1 MKKKLNFEQIQSELR
16 GGSAFFP
23 GYKSGNSPPPPSKET
38 EKAKVADFTRNES
51 ASVTTSASPPEASPT
66 RSERENARTPVRPNG
81 KRIITRNS
89 FEIYEDQM
97 DSLRKLSLKDKME
110 GKLGSMSQ
118 MVREAI
124 DTYLENKAL
133 QE

>member
-1 MKKKLNFEQIQSELR
+1 MKQPRIVAFVPKKPTVPEL
-16 GGSAFFP
+16 
-23 GYKSGNSPPPPSKET
+23 KSSLEDMPVIEKSRSPSPLST
-38 EKAKVADFTRNES
+38 SGES
-51 ASVTTSASPPEASPT
+51 TLVLPERVNARPPE
-66 RSERENARTPVRPNG
+66 RPNG

-97 DSLRKLSLKDKME
+97 ATLRKVSLQEKME

-124 DTYLENKAL
+124 DDFLRKRITAK
-133 QE
+133 

>member
-1 MKKKLNFEQIQSELR
+1 MPKKLNIEQIQSELR

-23 GYKSGNSPPPPSKET
+23 GYKSGNSPTPPSEET
-38 EKAKVADFTRNES
+38 EKTNVADFTHNES
-51 ASVTTSASPPEASPT
+51 TSVTTNDKPQEAPQVT
-66 RSERENARTPVRPNG
+66 AERENARTPVRPNG
-81 KRIITRNS
+81 RRIITRNS

-97 DSLRKLSLKDKME
+97 ASLRELSLQDKME

-124 DTYLENKAL
+124 DTYLKQKAARG
-133 QE
+133 

>member
-1 MKKKLNFEQIQSELR
+1 MKQPRIDAFVPKKPTVPELKSSLDDMPVIEKSR
-16 GGSAFFP
+16 TPSPLSAN
-23 GYKSGNSPPPPSKET
+23 GERALVSP
-38 EKAKVADFTRNES
+38 
-51 ASVTTSASPPEASPT
+51 
-66 RSERENARTPVRPNG
+66 ERVNARTPERPNG

-97 DSLRKLSLKDKME
+97 DTLRKVSLHEKME

-124 DTYLENKAL
+124 DDFLTKRITTK
-133 QE
+133 

>member
-1 MKKKLNFEQIQSELR
+1 MKQPRIDAFVPKKPTMPEL
-16 GGSAFFP
+16 
-23 GYKSGNSPPPPSKET
+23 KSSLDDMPVIEKSRSPSPPPTSG
-38 EKAKVADFTRNES
+38 ES
-51 ASVTTSASPPEASPT
+51 VHVSP
-66 RSERENARTPVRPNG
+66 ERVNARTPERPNG

-97 DSLRKLSLKDKME
+97 DTLRKVSLQEKME

-124 DTYLENKAL
+124 DDFLRKRITMK
-133 QE
+133 